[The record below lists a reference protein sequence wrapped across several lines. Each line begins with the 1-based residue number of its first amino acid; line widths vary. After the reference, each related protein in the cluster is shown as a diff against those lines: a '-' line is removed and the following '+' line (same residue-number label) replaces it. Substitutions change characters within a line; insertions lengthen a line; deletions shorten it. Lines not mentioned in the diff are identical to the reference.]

1 MAAKTPRVEAQCLFA
16 INFTT
21 RFHKLNIMI
30 DLKTPAKQPPFLG
43 GANLP

>member
-16 INFTT
+16 IDFTS

-30 DLKTPAKQPPFLG
+30 DLKTPAKQPPSLG